1 MRAARSA
8 WGVTMVNMLFPAGPL
23 VLYVALPSVVLQGCT
38 PASDAEEGDGST
50 CKDRDKCASYEW
62 VLCEF
67 SHIQEECPQK
77 CRNCSDTADH
87 DVPLMGDCGKNGPYC
102 AVPSAS
108 CVVKSDRPAL
118 PTPCTAS
125 QSQSQC
131 QCRLCVDDESTV
143 CSANQTSWCTHLGR
157 QAYMALYCCR
167 FCEDSRAVANATM
180 ARR

>member
-108 CVVKSDRPAL
+108 CVVKGYNRCHKKKPCYLSNVPLLARGTSPVCVPIYRQMKAESLSFISPTTRP
-118 PTPCTAS
+118 S
-125 QSQSQC
+125 
-131 QCRLCVDDESTV
+131 
-143 CSANQTSWCTHLGR
+143 
-157 QAYMALYCCR
+157 
-167 FCEDSRAVANATM
+167 
-180 ARR
+180 